1 MSDPLSPEKNA
12 EFLAAN
18 KEKPGVV
25 VRPSG
30 LQYRVIAQGHGKQPQ
45 AASMVTVHYRGTLI
59 NGKEFDSSLGG
70 APARFPAN
78 RLIKGWVEALQLMH
92 EGDKWELVIPSD
104 LAYGTRGAPPDIG
117 ANQTLVFEIEL
128 LKVE

>member
-1 MSDPLSPEKNA
+1 MSDSLSPEKNA
-12 EFLAAN
+12 AFLAAN
-18 KEKPGVV
+18 REKPGVTV
-25 VRPSG
+25 TPSG
-30 LQYRVIAQGHGKQPQ
+30 LQYRVITSGNGAQPKP
-45 AASMVTVHYRGTLI
+45 ASMVTVHYRGTLI
-59 NGKEFDSSLGG
+59 DGKEFDSSLGG
-70 APARFPAN
+70 PPARFPAN

-117 ANQTLVFEIEL
+117 PNQTLVFEIEL